1 MDIQELRLTDEE
13 IITQV
18 EAVIFS
24 GFVVVEV
31 STSAAFRPMVDAATE
46 KALREVMAWLRG
58 LGNADPPSTPKS
70 WQKSWQWVFFRKA
83 NLMAA
88 EELEAMLAAGEGAV
102 GPV

>member
-58 LGNADPPSTPKS
+58 LGNADPPSTPKG
-70 WQKSWQWVFFRKA
+70 WQWVFFRKA

-88 EELEAMLAAGEGAV
+88 DELEVILAAGGSS
-102 GPV
+102 